1 MGLSIYGWFFEALLV
16 GSGHY
21 YVDNENGRAAAA
33 TKIEYD
39 TNGGGKMVMEAWKDL
54 VDSGVCFNYGID
66 NDSAKSG
73 FMAGDTAI
81 TFESTAQ
88 LTTITNGASFEVGCA
103 MLPSVLEER
112 VNRAIIGGGNLWMV
126 KNDDEQRTADTWTF
140 MKFMASAEP
149 AAAFSMATGYYA
161 ANSAAYE
168 VPSYVEYLEANPNAK
183 VALDQLN
190 ASELS
195 NLTGSL
201 FTGVSPELRQIWQ
214 SLMDEYL
221 MEIYTIDEVLVEMA
235 AQSNAALDTYNATTA
250 G

>member
-1 MGLSIYGWFFEALLV
+1 
-16 GSGHY
+16 
-21 YVDNENGRAAAA
+21 
-33 TKIEYD
+33 
-39 TNGGGKMVMEAWKDL
+39 
-54 VDSGVCFNYGID
+54 
-66 NDSAKSG
+66 
-73 FMAGDTAI
+73 
-81 TFESTAQ
+81 
-88 LTTITNGASFEVGCA
+88 
-103 MLPSVLEER
+103 
-112 VNRAIIGGGNLWMV
+112 MV
-126 KNDDEQRTADTWTF
+126 KNDDEQRTADTWEF

-168 VPSYVEYLEANPNAK
+168 VPAYVEYLESHPNAK

-214 SLMDEYL
+214 EEMDMYL
-221 MEIYTIDEVLVEMA
+221 LEVYDIDETLEIMA
-235 AQSNAALDTYNATTA
+235 ERSNAALDAYNATVA